1 MNAWANSSA
10 AATGGGQASA
20 GGMTSGNNRDVRNL
34 ANLGETASTSRVLN
48 LSQIHMSSSRDKEYQ
63 LRPFF
68 RDSQLNKCI
77 LVKHT
82 LRANER
88 ELFGR
93 AKRTATKIILPFDP
107 QDLRL
112 GGRSIFVNQ
121 IGFDQFCRAYFNTD
135 ETTSNPDVQVL
146 RLLDT
151 LPSLDPFLVREQL
164 SRNGFKPGACY
175 LRISPFDVQRMVGF
189 ANAEIE
195 RLVVTAFGDGFAGEA
210 GVKLA
215 GKILADELDKELG
228 PLRRVLRMSEDEF
241 SDGIFSWRG
250 FLYFKWRHL
259 SLQDEMRK
267 VLEGLA
273 TYQPV
278 GSADEALKEY
288 LREVRP
294 RLARKIVTAISNVGR
309 TLNVYDQA
317 YHALVEGENAGPFRR
332 FLLDGPS
339 LFFELGENIG
349 ILSHI
354 GSFWG
359 YRMGQAMQSQRLT
372 PMEYSDILMD
382 FEDSLSVVNQPEDDQ

>member
-1 MNAWANSSA
+1 MNAFAMLDQKSS
-10 AATGGGQASA
+10 TINAS
-20 GGMTSGNNRDVRNL
+20 NNRDVRNL

-48 LSQIHMSSSRDKEYQ
+48 LSQIHLNSARDKEYQ

-88 ELFGR
+88 DLFGHPR
-93 AKRTATKIILPFDP
+93 RTATKIILPFDP
-107 QDLRL
+107 LELKL
-112 GGRSIFVNQ
+112 GGRSILVNQ
-121 IGFDQFCRAYFNTD
+121 SGFDAFCRAYFNTD
-135 ETTSNPDVQVL
+135 DVNGNSDVQVL
-146 RLLDT
+146 RLLDA
-151 LPSLDPFLVREQL
+151 LPSLDPFLVREHL
-164 SRNGFKPGACY
+164 SRNGFRPGACY
-175 LRISPFDVQRMVGF
+175 LKISPFDVQRMIGF
-189 ANAEIE
+189 ANEEIE
-195 RLVVTAFGDGFAGEA
+195 RLVRTAFSDALTGGAA
-210 GVKLA
+210 IKLA
-215 GKILADELDKELG
+215 GKILANELDKELW
-228 PLRRVLRMSEDEF
+228 PLKKTLRMSDDEF

-259 SLQDEMRK
+259 ELQEEMRK

-273 TYQPV
+273 SYQPM
-278 GSADEALKEY
+278 GTADETVRDY

-294 RLARKIVTAISNVGR
+294 RLARKIVNAIANVGR

-359 YRMGQAMQSQRLT
+359 YRMSQAMQSQRLT

>member
-1 MNAWANSSA
+1 M
-10 AATGGGQASA
+10 
-20 GGMTSGNNRDVRNL
+20 
-34 ANLGETASTSRVLN
+34 
-48 LSQIHMSSSRDKEYQ
+48 
-63 LRPFF
+63 
-68 RDSQLNKCI
+68 
-77 LVKHT
+77 
-82 LRANER
+82 
-88 ELFGR
+88 
-93 AKRTATKIILPFDP
+93 
-107 QDLRL
+107 
-112 GGRSIFVNQ
+112 
-121 IGFDQFCRAYFNTD
+121 
-135 ETTSNPDVQVL
+135 
-146 RLLDT
+146 
-151 LPSLDPFLVREQL
+151 
-164 SRNGFKPGACY
+164 
-175 LRISPFDVQRMVGF
+175 
-189 ANAEIE
+189 
-195 RLVVTAFGDGFAGEA
+195 
-210 GVKLA
+210 
-215 GKILADELDKELG
+215 
-228 PLRRVLRMSEDEF
+228 RRVLRMSEDEF

-359 YRMGQAMQSQRLT
+359 YRMSQAMQSQRLT